1 MKTVSKFLLLFIAV
15 AAFSVI
21 PAYAQN
27 RSQGKQTAG
36 RTTEQQIFKKLITL
50 PRYGV
55 FDHITFQLNGSEV
68 ILGGSV
74 YSLGTSRSAESV
86 VKRIPGV
93 TNVVNNI
100 RDLPPSSFDNSIR
113 REALRTF
120 ADRGLYRYLN
130 EFDPDV
136 RIVVDG
142 GRISLEGYV
151 ANKGDFNL
159 FNILANGISGVFS
172 VQNNLIVGKDSNR

>member
-1 MKTVSKFLLLFIAV
+1 MKTVSKYLVLSLAIITISV
-15 AAFSVI
+15 ASI
-21 PAYAQN
+21 SAQN
-27 RSQGKQTAG
+27 QSRSSG
-36 RTTEQQIFKKLITL
+36 RSIEQQIFKKLIGL

-55 FDHITFQLNGSEV
+55 FDHITYQVNGGEV

-86 VKRIPGV
+86 VKRIPGI

-100 RDLPPSSFDNSIR
+100 RDLPPSSFDNQIR

-120 ADRGLYRYLN
+120 ANKGLYRYLY
-130 EFDPDV
+130 EFDPEV

-142 GRISLEGYV
+142 GRITLVGYV
-151 ANKGDFNL
+151 ANSGDFNL

-172 VQNNLIVGKDSNR
+172 VQNNLIVGQDSNR